1 MALLA
6 AGSAVPSA
14 LVALTVFRASAW
26 ACLLCFTSYN
36 ERLQIC
42 QIFVGLESPDLEKC
56 EEALT
61 DAFKG
66 LQDTEISEETP
77 HILQG
82 PEGGMWR
89 EGPERPGETEGNK
102 GSETGGWR
110 LCGGQ
115 RLRDGRTEALRGPE
129 TGGQRLCGGQRREDR
144 GFAGAR
150 GSETG
155 GQRLCGGQRLRD
167 GRTEALRGP
176 EAQRR
181 EDRGFAGARGSE
193 TGGQRLCGGQRL
205 RDGRTE
211 ALRRPEAQREA
222 EEGPLWGCG
231 VGEPLRPSS
240 CLRPPDYEERS
251 HLHDAFTQM
260 THSLQEVAAAQGSFQ
275 VAFPHA
281 AEKMQKIILQLKEVQ
296 ACIRP
301 CGLQEVARRFRCRGC
316 YSTVC
321 DLPLDCPV
329 QDLTVTRGHQAMFF
343 CTVNFQLPKEE
354 ITYSWKFAGGLRTQD
369 LSYFRE
375 IPRARGYLA
384 RIRPV
389 QPTHRGTFSCVI
401 THDQRP
407 LARLYFFLNGPPPR
421 GETEL
426 QVSFREVLRW
436 TPREGEMIE
445 PWTPSLGELLARPE
459 ALTPGNQCLLAAA
472 VALASAS
479 ATVLAWMFF
488 RWYCS
493 GD

>member
-82 PEGGMWR
+82 PEGGMWK

-102 GSETGGWR
+102 GSETGGW
-110 LCGGQ
+110 
-115 RLRDGRTEALRGPE
+115 
-129 TGGQRLCGGQRREDR
+129 
-144 GFAGAR
+144 
-150 GSETG
+150 
-155 GQRLCGGQRLRD
+155 RLCGGQRLRD

-231 VGEPLRPSS
+231 VGEPLHPSS

-321 DLPLDCPV
+321 DLPLDCPAPDSGPV
-329 QDLTVTRGHQAMFF
+329 LLPRDTKGPRIPGSDPAGAAHAPRHLLLRDHTRPAAPGAALLLSER
-343 CTVNFQLPKEE
+343 CGR
-354 ITYSWKFAGGLRTQD
+354 GGAARQGRG
-369 LSYFRE
+369 YVRGGA
-375 IPRARGYLA
+375 RAR
-384 RIRPV
+384 
-389 QPTHRGTFSCVI
+389 
-401 THDQRP
+401 
-407 LARLYFFLNGPPPR
+407 
-421 GETEL
+421 
-426 QVSFREVLRW
+426 
-436 TPREGEMIE
+436 
-445 PWTPSLGELLARPE
+445 
-459 ALTPGNQCLLAAA
+459 LT
-472 VALASAS
+472 
-479 ATVLAWMFF
+479 
-488 RWYCS
+488 
-493 GD
+493 

>member
-26 ACLLCFTSYN
+26 ACLLCFTSYK

-42 QIFVGLESPDLEKC
+42 QIFVGLESPGLEKC

-102 GSETGGWR
+102 GSEMGGWR
-110 LCGGQ
+110 LCRGQ

-129 TGGQRLCGGQRREDR
+129 AQRREDR

-193 TGGQRLCGGQRL
+193 TGGQRLCGGHRREDRGFAGARDSETGGQRLCGGQRL
-205 RDGRTE
+205 RDGRTEALRGPE

-260 THSLQEVAAAQGSFQ
+260 THSLQEVATAQGSFQ

-354 ITYSWKFAGGLRTQD
+354 ITYSWKFAGGGV
-369 LSYFRE
+369 S
-375 IPRARGYLA
+375 RGGSSMKTGGGLCFT
-384 RIRPV
+384 RGWGVRMQRVGLGLDSDFV
-389 QPTHRGTFSCVI
+389 Q
-401 THDQRP
+401 
-407 LARLYFFLNGPPPR
+407 
-421 GETEL
+421 GE
-426 QVSFREVLRW
+426 
-436 TPREGEMIE
+436 G
-445 PWTPSLGELLARPE
+445 LGI
-459 ALTPGNQCLLAAA
+459 
-472 VALASAS
+472 
-479 ATVLAWMFF
+479 
-488 RWYCS
+488 
-493 GD
+493 

>member
-82 PEGGMWR
+82 PEGGMWK

-102 GSETGGWR
+102 GSETGGW
-110 LCGGQ
+110 
-115 RLRDGRTEALRGPE
+115 
-129 TGGQRLCGGQRREDR
+129 
-144 GFAGAR
+144 
-150 GSETG
+150 
-155 GQRLCGGQRLRD
+155 RLCGGQRLRD

-231 VGEPLRPSS
+231 VGEPLHPSS

-354 ITYSWKFAGGLRTQD
+354 ITYSWKFAGAPDSGPVLLPRDTKGPRIPGSDPAGAAHAPRHLLLRDHTRPAAPGAALL
-369 LSYFRE
+369 LSERD
-375 IPRARGYLA
+375 RSATARG
-384 RIRPV
+384 
-389 QPTHRGTFSCVI
+389 
-401 THDQRP
+401 D
-407 LARLYFFLNGPPPR
+407 
-421 GETEL
+421 
-426 QVSFREVLRW
+426 
-436 TPREGEMIE
+436 
-445 PWTPSLGELLARPE
+445 
-459 ALTPGNQCLLAAA
+459 
-472 VALASAS
+472 
-479 ATVLAWMFF
+479 
-488 RWYCS
+488 
-493 GD
+493 

>member
-1 MALLA
+1 MPL
-6 AGSAVPSA
+6 
-14 LVALTVFRASAW
+14 RASRTLKSVRRHPISSRAPRG
-26 ACLLCFTSYN
+26 ACGGRDQRGL
-36 ERLQIC
+36 ERLRGTKVQRWEDGD
-42 QIFVGLESPDLEKC
+42 FAG
-56 EEALT
+56 A
-61 DAFKG
+61 
-66 LQDTEISEETP
+66 
-77 HILQG
+77 
-82 PEGGMWR
+82 R
-89 EGPERPGETEGNK
+89 
-102 GSETGGWR
+102 GSETGGQR

-115 RLRDGRTEALRGPE
+115 RLRDGRTEALREPE
-129 TGGQRLCGGQRREDR
+129 AQRREDR

-205 RDGRTE
+205 RDRRTEALRGPE

-260 THSLQEVAAAQGSFQ
+260 THSLQEVATAQGSFQ

-354 ITYSWKFAGGLRTQD
+354 ITYSWKFAGGGV
-369 LSYFRE
+369 S
-375 IPRARGYLA
+375 RGGSSMKTGGGLCFT
-384 RIRPV
+384 RGWGVRMQRVGLGLDSDFV
-389 QPTHRGTFSCVI
+389 Q
-401 THDQRP
+401 
-407 LARLYFFLNGPPPR
+407 
-421 GETEL
+421 GE
-426 QVSFREVLRW
+426 
-436 TPREGEMIE
+436 G
-445 PWTPSLGELLARPE
+445 LGI
-459 ALTPGNQCLLAAA
+459 
-472 VALASAS
+472 
-479 ATVLAWMFF
+479 
-488 RWYCS
+488 
-493 GD
+493 

>member
-82 PEGGMWR
+82 PEGGMWK

-115 RLRDGRTEALRGPE
+115 RLRDGRTEALRGP
-129 TGGQRLCGGQRREDR
+129 
-144 GFAGAR
+144 
-150 GSETG
+150 
-155 GQRLCGGQRLRD
+155 
-167 GRTEALRGP
+167 
-176 EAQRR
+176 
-181 EDRGFAGARGSE
+181 
-193 TGGQRLCGGQRL
+193 
-205 RDGRTE
+205 E

-354 ITYSWKFAGGLRTQD
+354 ITYSWKFAGGV
-369 LSYFRE
+369 S
-375 IPRARGYLA
+375 RGGSSMKTGGGLCFT
-384 RIRPV
+384 RGWGIRMQRVGLGLDSDFV
-389 QPTHRGTFSCVI
+389 Q
-401 THDQRP
+401 
-407 LARLYFFLNGPPPR
+407 
-421 GETEL
+421 GE
-426 QVSFREVLRW
+426 
-436 TPREGEMIE
+436 G
-445 PWTPSLGELLARPE
+445 LGI
-459 ALTPGNQCLLAAA
+459 
-472 VALASAS
+472 
-479 ATVLAWMFF
+479 
-488 RWYCS
+488 
-493 GD
+493 

>member
-26 ACLLCFTSYN
+26 ACLLCFTSYK

-42 QIFVGLESPDLEKC
+42 QIFVGLESPGLEKC

-102 GSETGGWR
+102 GSEMGGWR
-110 LCGGQ
+110 LCRGQ

-129 TGGQRLCGGQRREDR
+129 AQRREDR

-181 EDRGFAGARGSE
+181 EDRGFAGATDGRTEALRGPETQRREDRGFAGARGSE

-205 RDGRTE
+205 RDRRTEALRGPE

-260 THSLQEVAAAQGSFQ
+260 THSLQEVATAQGSFQ

-354 ITYSWKFAGGLRTQD
+354 ITYSWKFAGGGV
-369 LSYFRE
+369 S
-375 IPRARGYLA
+375 RGGSSMKTGGGLCFT
-384 RIRPV
+384 RGWGVRMQRVGLGLDSDFV
-389 QPTHRGTFSCVI
+389 Q
-401 THDQRP
+401 
-407 LARLYFFLNGPPPR
+407 
-421 GETEL
+421 GE
-426 QVSFREVLRW
+426 
-436 TPREGEMIE
+436 G
-445 PWTPSLGELLARPE
+445 LGI
-459 ALTPGNQCLLAAA
+459 
-472 VALASAS
+472 
-479 ATVLAWMFF
+479 
-488 RWYCS
+488 
-493 GD
+493 

>member
-1 MALLA
+1 METLRGPETQRREDRGFAGARDGRTEALRGPEA
-6 AGSAVPSA
+6 QRREDRG
-14 LVALTVFRASAW
+14 
-26 ACLLCFTSYN
+26 
-36 ERLQIC
+36 
-42 QIFVGLESPDLEKC
+42 FVG
-56 EEALT
+56 A
-61 DAFKG
+61 
-66 LQDTEISEETP
+66 
-77 HILQG
+77 
-82 PEGGMWR
+82 
-89 EGPERPGETEGNK
+89 
-102 GSETGGWR
+102 
-110 LCGGQ
+110 
-115 RLRDGRTEALRGPE
+115 RDGRTEALRGPE
-129 TGGQRLCGGQRREDR
+129 TQRREDRDFAGARDGRTEALRGPEAQRREDR

-222 EEGPLWGCG
+222 EEGPLWECG

-260 THSLQEVAAAQGSFQ
+260 THSLQEVAAAQGSFR

-407 LARLYFFLNGPPPR
+407 LARLYFFLNGC
-421 GETEL
+421 
-426 QVSFREVLRW
+426 SFDGTAVATNKAIFFILF
-436 TPREGEMIE
+436 
-445 PWTPSLGELLARPE
+445 PSLK
-459 ALTPGNQCLLAAA
+459 
-472 VALASAS
+472 
-479 ATVLAWMFF
+479 
-488 RWYCS
+488 
-493 GD
+493 